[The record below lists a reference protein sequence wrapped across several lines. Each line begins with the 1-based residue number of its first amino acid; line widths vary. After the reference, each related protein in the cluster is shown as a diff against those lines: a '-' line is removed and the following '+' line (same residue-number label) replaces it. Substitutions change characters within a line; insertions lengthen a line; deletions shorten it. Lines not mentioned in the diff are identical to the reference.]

1 MRPSM
6 IMCVAIFLMYA
17 AVARSEDWP
26 GWRGPRLDGTSLEKH
41 LPIKWSAHE
50 NIAWKA
56 PIPGIGH
63 SSPVVYGD
71 QVFVTTCLTETQERV
86 LSALDRRTGRELWHK
101 VVLKAPLEPKH
112 QLNSF
117 ASSTPATDGNCV
129 YVNFARVRRKSVS
142 DAYPI
147 LPREKSPLAEDMVA
161 EMVLTC
167 YSTTGALIWQKTVGQ
182 FYSRHGFC
190 SPPIL
195 YKNLVIVNGDQDA
208 QAYLAA
214 LDKTT
219 GEVKWKAD
227 RPRRTRSYCAPLILQ
242 AAGKTQMVLTGSETV
257 TSYDPDTGNLLWFI
271 NGPTEQFV
279 ASPVAT
285 DNVLFLT
292 AGFPTYHNMGLR
304 LDGAGNVTKTHVLW
318 HEKDTAPRKAAYVPS
333 PIAHEKWFYVMS
345 DQGYLNCLE
354 AKTGKRLWIEKLGA
368 HHSASP
374 VLADGHIYVT
384 DDDGITYVLKAG
396 AAFEL
401 VSRNPLGDKC
411 FSSPAVSRGQIFL
424 RTSGYL
430 WCVGG

>member
-1 MRPSM
+1 MRSLTS
-6 IMCVAIFLMYA
+6 CAIVFLTLA
-17 AVARSEDWP
+17 GDVHSEEWP
-26 GWRGPRLDGTSLEKH
+26 CWRGPRLDGTSAEKN
-41 LPIKWSAHE
+41 LPIKWSATE

-63 SSPVVYGD
+63 SSPIVYGD
-71 QVFVTTCLTETQERV
+71 QVYVTTCLLETQRR
-86 LSALDRRTGRELWHK
+86 LLIALDGRTGKQQWSKL
-101 VVLKAPLEPKH
+101 VLKAPLEPKH

-117 ASSTPATDGNCV
+117 ASSTPATDGRHV
-129 YVNFARVRRKSVS
+129 YVNFLRIRPRSVG

-147 LPREKSPLAEDMVA
+147 EPREKSPLSEATVA
-161 EMVLTC
+161 EMMLSC

-214 LDKTT
+214 LDKTS
-219 GEVKWKAD
+219 GALVWKAD
-227 RPRRTRSYCAPLILQ
+227 RPHRTRSYCAPLILE

-257 TSYDPDTGNLLWFI
+257 TSYDPDTGNLLWFV

-279 ASPVAT
+279 ASPVAVR
-285 DNVLFLT
+285 NVLFLT

-304 LDGAGNVTKTHVLW
+304 LDGSGDVTKTHVLW

-333 PIAHEKWFYVMS
+333 PIAYDKWFYVMS

-354 AKTGKRLWIEKLGA
+354 AKSGKRLWIEKLGA

-374 VLADGHIYVT
+374 VLADGHIYAT

-411 FSSPAVSRGQIFL
+411 FSSPAVSRGRIFL